1 MAWKDTLL
9 DAAFRGVTFP
19 AMSVGRSGRRSIV
32 ENEFAYRAGAELE
45 DTDLRAR
52 RVKLKAVIYGDTYED
67 QLDELVKALEA
78 PGAGELIHPVHGSM
92 TVMAEAWD
100 DEHDADLVDGV
111 IVNMSFIEH
120 TTRDIVF
127 NADSASAKTDAIVAK
142 AAAARAAAD
151 DSIVRRVESAIG
163 SPFPRL
169 TVLKDLFNQAKSQLT
184 TLLDGTSLRVILS
197 DLDPLLYPRA
207 YVGDLRAIVDRALQ
221 GFPFGGRNMSFDAS
235 SGAAVVL
242 GSGLADFTSA
252 QAQLQ
257 PSAIVVQPAVSAPD
271 LVMLEDAAAVQ
282 AHAQAHGATAL
293 AESAAIV
300 LAGEL
305 EQPILE
311 RAEVEALAG
320 QTRQALQEA
329 IDAARAALDGEGR
342 GLVATALRDVAYQ
355 VQEAALAVINQRPP
369 LVGRVSPV
377 SGPARLVA
385 HAIYGDPTRA
395 AEIVKLNRLGRRV
408 YVERGEALSVYA
420 S

>member
-9 DAAFRGVTFP
+9 DAKFRGVTFP
-19 AMSVGRSGRRSIV
+19 VMNVGRSGRRAIV
-32 ENEFAYRAGAELE
+32 ANEFAYRAGAELE
-45 DTDLRAR
+45 DTGLRAR
-52 RVKLKAVIYGDTYED
+52 TVKLKAVIYGDSYED

-78 PGAGELIHPVHGSM
+78 PGAGELIHPIHGSM
-92 TVMAEAWD
+92 TVMADAWD

-120 TTRDIVF
+120 TVRDIVF
-127 NADSASAKTDAIVAK
+127 SADSASAKTDAIIAK
-142 AAAARAAAD
+142 ADAARAAAD
-151 DSIVRRVESAIG
+151 DAIVRRVDSAFG

-169 TVLKDLFNQAKSQLT
+169 TVLKDLFDQAKTQLT
-184 TLLDGTSLRVILS
+184 RLLDGTALRVILS

-207 YVGDLRAIVDRALQ
+207 YVADLRAVLDRALQ

-235 SGAAVVL
+235 SGAAVAL
-242 GSGLADFTSA
+242 GSGLADFNTA
-252 QAQLQ
+252 QLQLQ
-257 PSAIVVQPAVSAPD
+257 PSAIAVAPALPVPD
-271 LVMLEDAAAVQ
+271 AVMLEDAAAVQ
-282 AHAQAHGATAL
+282 AHAQAHSATAL
-293 AESAAIV
+293 AECAAIV

-305 EQPILE
+305 EHPILE

-329 IDAARAALDGEGR
+329 MNAARAALDGEGR

-369 LVGRVSPV
+369 LVRKESPI

-385 HAIYGDPTRA
+385 HAIYGDPSRA
-395 AEIVKLNRLGRRV
+395 AEIIKLNRLGRRV
-408 YVERGEALSVYA
+408 FVERGDALSVYA
-420 S
+420 A